1 MLYAESSDSSEKN
14 TALQLRLI
22 FLNRLLRSLDQ
33 KPQASTHQRTTTYH
47 KTYPRA
53 HRLAR
58 LPPASQHLHPFPSL
72 VAHHPSVHFRPAR
85 PP

>member
-1 MLYAESSDSSEKN
+1 MSYAESSDSSVKN

-47 KTYPRA
+47 KTSP
-53 HRLAR
+53 
-58 LPPASQHLHPFPSL
+58 
-72 VAHHPSVHFRPAR
+72 
-85 PP
+85 